1 MPLQENLVVN
11 KKDNRV
17 FMSRNHRSDGCYWK
31 FDVLK
36 TRICALEASLL
47 GQIGHFTVVNFKLP
61 GHECKRSWRWPCFET
76 DLSAFLMQM
85 QGS

>member
-17 FMSRNHRSDGCYWK
+17 FMSRNHRSDSCYWK